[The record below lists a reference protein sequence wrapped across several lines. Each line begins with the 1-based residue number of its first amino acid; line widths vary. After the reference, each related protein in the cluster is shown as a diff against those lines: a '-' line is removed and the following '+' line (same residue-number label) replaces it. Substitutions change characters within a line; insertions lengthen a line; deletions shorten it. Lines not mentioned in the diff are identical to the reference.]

1 MPLLKRGFPIQF
13 KPGMGLTKILAGML
27 LFAGCAGEP
36 KKMPELALIPPPPK
50 KPEIFQIED
59 HNSQTTG
66 EEIPPW
72 VTAYIY
78 EGSAAVER
86 LPEHQNR
93 YVFIA
98 ETEGTNVNA
107 LRQWARNFAVLQ
119 DLPRLITIRIKR
131 RFTNASSNPDE
142 IYGPFFEE
150 AIREASD
157 AFYYGAIKETD
168 YWILAQYFEEDGVT
182 PQRKVYQF
190 FILVSIDQA
199 LLRSQIDEILDKV
212 PVTGLTREQTAF
224 INHFKET
231 FFTGF

>member
-1 MPLLKRGFPIQF
+1 
-13 KPGMGLTKILAGML
+13 
-27 LFAGCAGEP
+27 
-36 KKMPELALIPPPPK
+36 MPELALTPPPPK
-50 KPEIFQIED
+50 RTEIFQIED
-59 HNSQTTG
+59 HSSQTAG
-66 EEIPPW
+66 KEIPPW

-86 LPEHQNR
+86 LPEYQNK

-119 DLPRLITIRIKR
+119 DLSRLIAIRITR
-131 RFTNASSNPDE
+131 RFTNASANNPDE

-168 YWILAQYFEEDGVT
+168 YWILAQFFEEDGVT

-190 FILVSIDQA
+190 FILISIDQA
-199 LLRSQIDEILDKV
+199 LLKSQIDEILDKV
-212 PVTGLTREQTAF
+212 PVAGITREQAAF
-224 INHFKET
+224 ISHFKET